1 MRIFENHSLKAY
13 NTFGIDCNA
22 AFFAVVTSVS
32 ELRKILTQPD
42 FLYLPKLFLGGG
54 SNILLCRD
62 YEGLVILIDL
72 KGISNLGDGMI
83 KVQAGENWHEFVLW
97 SINNGYNGIENLS
110 LIPGKIGAAPIQNI
124 GAYGVELKDVFI
136 ELEAFHIDSEEIRKF
151 DRESCH
157 FAYRESVF
165 KNIHKGKFIILSVT
179 IQLRKDGIVNTS
191 YGPIAD
197 LLNKMSIY
205 KPSPKDVSDVIISI
219 RSSKLPNPNEIGN
232 SGSFF
237 KNPVIPISHF
247 QDIKKKYAD
256 IPSYPVINSEVK
268 VPAAW
273 LIEKIGWKGKRIGNY
288 GVHDKQALVLV
299 NYGGAKGKE
308 IYKLAQD
315 IQSSVKDMFGIT
327 LQMEVNVIK

>member
-13 NTFGIDCNA
+13 NTFRIDCKA
-22 AFFAVVTSVS
+22 AFFAVVTSVL
-32 ELRKILTQPD
+32 ELRKILAEPK
-42 FLYLPKLFLGGG
+42 FLKLPKLFLGGG
-54 SNILLCRD
+54 SNILFCRD

-72 KGISNLGDGMI
+72 KGISDLGNGLI

-97 SINNGYNGIENLS
+97 SIHHGYNGIENLS
-110 LIPGKIGAAPIQNI
+110 LIPGNIGAAPMQNI

-136 ELEAFHIDSEEIRKF
+136 ELEAFHIASEEIHSF

-157 FAYRESVF
+157 FGYRESVF
-165 KNIHKGKFIILSVT
+165 KNIHKGEYIILSVKL
-179 IQLRKDGIVNTS
+179 QLRNDGVVNTV
-191 YGPIAD
+191 YGAITEILDQMGVDHPG
-197 LLNKMSIY
+197 
-205 KPSPKDVSDVIISI
+205 PKEVSKAVISI
-219 RSSKLPNPNEIGN
+219 RSSKLPNPKEIGN

-237 KNPVIPISHF
+237 KNPVILKSHF
-247 QDIKKKYAD
+247 EDIKKEYAD
-256 IPSYPVINSEVK
+256 APSYAVNNREVK

-273 LIEKIGWKGKRIGNY
+273 LIEKTGWKGKRIGNY

-299 NYGGAKGKE
+299 NYGGANGKD

-315 IQSSVKDMFGIT
+315 IQSSVKDKFGIP

>member
-13 NTFGIDCNA
+13 NTFRIDIKA

-32 ELRKILTQPD
+32 ELRTILAEPD
-42 FLYLPKLFLGGG
+42 FLKLPKLFLGGG

-62 YEGLVILIDL
+62 YEGLVILINL
-72 KGISNLGDGMI
+72 KGISDLGDGMI

-97 SINNGYNGIENLS
+97 SIQNGYNGIEHLS
-110 LIPGKIGAAPIQNI
+110 LIPGNIGAAPIQNI

-136 ELEAFHIDSEEIRKF
+136 ELEAFHIDTEEIHLF
-151 DRESCH
+151 DLESCH

-165 KNIHKGKFIILSVT
+165 KNIYKGKYIILSVT
-179 IQLRKDGIVNTS
+179 LQLRKDGIVNTT
-191 YGPIAD
+191 YGPIVD
-197 LLNKMSIY
+197 VLNQMSIY
-205 KPSPKDVSDVIISI
+205 NPSPKDVSEAIISI
-219 RSSKLPNPNEIGN
+219 RSSKLPDPNEIGN

-237 KNPVIPISHF
+237 KNPVILISHF
-247 QDIKKKYAD
+247 EEIKKEYAD
-256 IPSYPVINSEVK
+256 VPSYLLNDREVK

-273 LIEKIGWKGKRIGNY
+273 LIEKAGWKGKRIGNY

-299 NYGGAKGKE
+299 NYGGANGND

-315 IQSSVKDMFGIT
+315 IQSSVKDKFGIP